1 MAGMAAVI
9 GERAMTRRAGLDS
22 RLRGNDV
29 EGGRVYSSLE
39 KPRPYLVEA
48 LDTYMKKLYF
58 TIAYNTAPTATPC
71 IEAHTNSGDGIL
83 RNLDIKSP
91 HHVFEIPIRI
101 VTHATG

>member
-1 MAGMAAVI
+1 MAGTAAVI

-83 RNLDIKSP
+83 SNLDIKSP
-91 HHVFEIPIRI
+91 HYV
-101 VTHATG
+101 

>member
-1 MAGMAAVI
+1 MAGTAAVI

-48 LDTYMKKLYF
+48 LDNLHEKIILHYRVQYS
-58 TIAYNTAPTATPC
+58 ANS
-71 IEAHTNSGDGIL
+71 HTLHRGPYQFG
-83 RNLDIKSP
+83 
-91 HHVFEIPIRI
+91 
-101 VTHATG
+101 

>member
-1 MAGMAAVI
+1 MAGTAAVI
-9 GERAMTRRAGLDS
+9 GETAMTHRARLDF

-29 EGGRVYSSLE
+29 EGGRVYSWLD
-39 KPRPYLVEA
+39 KPRPFLAEA
-48 LDTYMKKLYF
+48 LDNLHEKLYF

-101 VTHATG
+101 VTLATG